1 MPSGGRKVMDL
12 CYVDGSFIPLQEAT
26 LPVTDLIIQRG
37 VGVFDSISTHRRRP
51 IRLTA
56 HLKRFQNSASEAGI
70 YLPLP
75 LEEMASII
83 RQGIEKID
91 SETVIRPYIT
101 GGDIFDPESLTFP
114 SPRFF
119 IIFQETRKPPVQCYT
134 RGVTLQTIDADRFMP
149 HTKSINY
156 MISFTSQSK
165 DLNAFEILYAPKGEI
180 TESSH
185 SNFFLI
191 RDNRLIT
198 APLDRVLAGTTRE
211 LVLSIASKMGITIEE
226 RCPGIEELSSAEEA
240 FITGSIKEIL
250 PVIKVDG
257 TVIGKG
263 IPGPLTGKVHE
274 RYLENITEWLE

>member
-1 MPSGGRKVMDL
+1 MDL
-12 CYVDGSFIPLQEAT
+12 CYMDGSFIPLQEAT

-56 HLKRFQNSASEAGI
+56 HLRRFQNSASEAGI
-70 YLPLP
+70 SLPLP

-83 RQGIEKID
+83 RQGIEKIG
-91 SETVIRPYIT
+91 SEAVIRPYIT
-101 GGDIFDPESLTFP
+101 GGDAFDPENLTFP

-119 IIFQETRKPPVQCYT
+119 IIFQETRKPSAECYT
-134 RGVTLQTIDADRFMP
+134 MGITLQTIDADRFMP

-191 RDNRLIT
+191 LGNHLIT

-211 LVLSIASKMGITIEE
+211 LVLSIASEMGVTVEE
-226 RCPGIEELSSAEEA
+226 RCPRIEDLSYAEEA

-250 PVIKVDG
+250 PVIRIDG
-257 TVIGKG
+257 TIIGKG
-263 IPGPLTGKVHE
+263 APGPVTGKLHE
-274 RYLENITEWLE
+274 RYLENITAWLE